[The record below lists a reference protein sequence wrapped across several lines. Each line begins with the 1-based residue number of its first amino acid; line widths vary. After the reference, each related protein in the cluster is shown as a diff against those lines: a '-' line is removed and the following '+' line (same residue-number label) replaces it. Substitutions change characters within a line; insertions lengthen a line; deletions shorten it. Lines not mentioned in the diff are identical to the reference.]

1 MRDTRSSSSVR
12 RIGRREREEVAGA
25 ARHYLPD
32 LVFGANDGII
42 TTFAVVCGV
51 VGASLSDTVIVILGL
66 ANLLADGVSMGASN
80 YLARRSDVESPAAGE
95 RRDAFRHGGATFVGF
110 VLAGFVPLVAYLA
123 PMPDEI
129 RLAAAVVLT
138 AGALFGVGA
147 ARSFVT
153 KRGFLRSGAEMLLVG
168 SLAAVVAYVI
178 GAVVA
183 GLT

>member
-1 MRDTRSSSSVR
+1 
-12 RIGRREREEVAGA
+12 
-25 ARHYLPD
+25 
-32 LVFGANDGII
+32 
-42 TTFAVVCGV
+42 
-51 VGASLSDTVIVILGL
+51 
-66 ANLLADGVSMGASN
+66 MGASN

-95 RRDAFRHGGATFVGF
+95 RRDAVRHGGATFVGF